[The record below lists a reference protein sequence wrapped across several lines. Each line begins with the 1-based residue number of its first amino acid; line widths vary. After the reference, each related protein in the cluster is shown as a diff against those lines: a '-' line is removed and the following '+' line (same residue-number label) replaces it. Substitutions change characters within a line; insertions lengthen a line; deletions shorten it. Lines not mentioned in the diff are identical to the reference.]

1 MKRKIVRC
9 VMAILLSGCATQPSD
24 RSSSGYSEDV
34 SLIKDSFLRGDQKEP
49 HGTYPYA
56 DEVDSRSG
64 SESEPTIDS
73 KASEPPEM
81 RVLKP
86 LDMQYETSDFSAS
99 SVQPFSV
106 DPVVTVAAE
115 TMPLVEFLHY
125 VFGEILEVNYVIDPA
140 VINGSGEQ
148 AVTLN
153 FKEEISEARFFEVAR
168 RILSD
173 RGLIANLVDDV
184 YFIKADVGASPG
196 TVSFGV
202 GGTLS
207 DVPVSGDRILQ
218 MVPVEFGIKVFVP
231 QILEELM
238 KARINPD
245 YQNNTILIEGSRA
258 EVIRAMELIDMF
270 DVPSA
275 KGKYIGM
282 VDVVYGAP
290 LDLASSV
297 SKLLTSE
304 GVAAAVGSSG
314 EKDTLSLVPLDS
326 IGAIVLFAETE
337 KQLTR
342 AEYRIRMVDKPVQK
356 TSGLTLQDYFTYVPK
371 YAMAKDIADSLAP
384 LLSATVIEGS
394 LPKNIDKQAESTG
407 SAPNATRVAGA
418 AADSSL
424 KVLVNARSNS
434 LIFATNAKTFD
445 KILPILKELDF
456 LPKQIML
463 SVVIAEVTLK
473 DEFKHGVEW
482 AVERGEV
489 SISTQGAF
497 GATGFGGVGL
507 TINGSEGPLNAN
519 FIGTNSLVKVISNP
533 SLMVIDGE
541 SASINVGSSV
551 SVIGSAVQDPL
562 AGERQITSEVYRDTG
577 LSVSLVPTVTAGD
590 LVKIAV
596 SSSISNS
603 QPGTGASSNPD
614 IFTRDL
620 ETTVLA
626 GSGQTI
632 MMGGLISE
640 NAATGGSGAPGISKI
655 PLLGNLFKSKSNS
668 KDRSELIM
676 LITPRVMTGRSQWD
690 RVKND
695 FESELRV
702 LSSAP

>member
-1 MKRKIVRC
+1 MKRKIVMC

-49 HGTYPYA
+49 HGTYPNA

-304 GVAAAVGSSG
+304 GVDAAVGSSG

-342 AEYRIRMVDKPVQK
+342 AEYWIRMVDKPVQK

>member
-1 MKRKIVRC
+1 MKRKIVMC

-34 SLIKDSFLRGDQKEP
+34 SLIKDSYLRGDQKEP
-49 HGTYPYA
+49 HGTYPNA

-304 GVAAAVGSSG
+304 GVDAAVGSSG

-342 AEYRIRMVDKPVQK
+342 AEYWIRMVDKPVQK

>member
-1 MKRKIVRC
+1 
-9 VMAILLSGCATQPSD
+9 MAILLSGCATQPSD

-34 SLIKDSFLRGDQKEP
+34 SLIKDSYLRGDQKEP
-49 HGTYPYA
+49 HGTYPNA

-304 GVAAAVGSSG
+304 GVDAAVGSSG

-342 AEYRIRMVDKPVQK
+342 AEYWIRMVDKPVQK

>member
-1 MKRKIVRC
+1 
-9 VMAILLSGCATQPSD
+9 MAILLSGCATQPSD

-34 SLIKDSFLRGDQKEP
+34 SLIKDSYLRGDQKEP
-49 HGTYPYA
+49 HGTYPNA

-99 SVQPFSV
+99 SVQTFSV

-304 GVAAAVGSSG
+304 GVDAAVGSSG

-342 AEYRIRMVDKPVQK
+342 AEYWIRMVDKPVQK
-356 TSGLTLQDYFTYVPK
+356 TGGLTLQDYFTYVPK

-384 LLSATVIEGS
+384 LLSATVIGGS
-394 LPKNIDKQAESTG
+394 PQKNIDKQAESTG
-407 SAPNATRVAGA
+407 SAPNAARVAGA

-497 GATGFGGVGL
+497 GATGFGGVGV

-562 AGERQITSEVYRDTG
+562 AGQRQITSEVYRDTG

>member
-1 MKRKIVRC
+1 MKRKIVMC

-304 GVAAAVGSSG
+304 GVDAAVGSSG

-342 AEYRIRMVDKPVQK
+342 AEYWIRMVDKPVQK

>member
-1 MKRKIVRC
+1 VKRKIVMC

-34 SLIKDSFLRGDQKEP
+34 SLIKDSYLRGDQKEP

-304 GVAAAVGSSG
+304 GVDAAVGSSG

-342 AEYRIRMVDKPVQK
+342 AEYWIRMVDKPVQK

>member
-1 MKRKIVRC
+1 MKRKIVMC

-34 SLIKDSFLRGDQKEP
+34 SLIKDSYLRGDQKEP
-49 HGTYPYA
+49 HGTYPNA

-245 YQNNTILIEGSRA
+245 YQNNTILIEGNRA

-304 GVAAAVGSSG
+304 GVDAAVGSSG

-342 AEYRIRMVDKPVQK
+342 AEYWIRMVDKPVQK

>member
-1 MKRKIVRC
+1 MKRKIVMC

-34 SLIKDSFLRGDQKEP
+34 SLIKDSYLRGDQKEP

-304 GVAAAVGSSG
+304 GVDAAVGSSG

-342 AEYRIRMVDKPVQK
+342 AEYWIRMVDKPVQK